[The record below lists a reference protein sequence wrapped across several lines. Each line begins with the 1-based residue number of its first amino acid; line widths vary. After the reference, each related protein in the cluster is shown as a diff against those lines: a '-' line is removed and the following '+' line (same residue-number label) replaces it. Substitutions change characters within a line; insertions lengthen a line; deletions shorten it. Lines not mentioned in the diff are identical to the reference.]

1 MQVWKSDRGTRQMQ
15 GGKKVPVYLEELAL
29 SVARCPEVA
38 KVDVALPNGS
48 THPCHKIVHSQDMHP
63 GPFQVPEAW
72 AGNLGSAR
80 IVYLSS
86 NPAISV
92 GNPLAAW
99 ASKRHAE
106 KYPTEDW
113 EDPDI
118 ADFMINRFNPERG
131 WVVDRRHRKV
141 DAAAQHGRPVFG
153 SPEPY
158 WGWVEKQTKSLL
170 GPETV
175 WYDAAVMT
183 EVVHCK
189 SNNEQGVPE
198 AALHCSTRHMDR
210 ILAAS
215 AAGLVVV
222 VGGKAA
228 NAFRAAHREAL
239 ADKPGFGKHSLN
251 GLPDANHNVVP
262 MHIGGRNRL
271 VCFIKHPGARGG
283 AAVLETQYPE
293 VIARIRNAA
302 RGQQ

>member
-1 MQVWKSDRGTRQMQ
+1 M
-15 GGKKVPVYLEELAL
+15 PVYLEELAL
-29 SVARCPEVA
+29 SVARCPDLSEVDS
-38 KVDVALPNGS
+38 VLPDGS
-48 THPCHKIVHSQDMHP
+48 THPCHKIVHSQDMQP
-63 GPFQVPEAW
+63 EPFQVPEAW
-72 AGNLGSAR
+72 AGNLETAR

-92 GNPLAAW
+92 GNPLAKW

-106 KYPTEDW
+106 KYPTVDW
-113 EDPDI
+113 ADSEI
-118 ADFMINRFNPERG
+118 ADFMINRFNPEHG
-131 WVVDRRHRKV
+131 WVVGRRHRKV
-141 DAAAQHGRPVFG
+141 DAAAQHGRPVYG

-170 GPETV
+170 GPDTV

-198 AALHCSTRHMDR
+198 AAVHCSTRHMDR

-215 AAGLVVV
+215 TASLVVV

-228 NAFRAAHREAL
+228 NAFRAAHQEAL
-239 ADKPGFGKHSLN
+239 ADRPNFGKHCLD

-262 MHIGGRNRL
+262 LEVGGSMRL

-283 AAVLETQYPE
+283 STMLETQYPRDIE
-293 VIARIRNAA
+293 SIRNAA